1 MSWADLVAGT
11 RAAVFNTFAVDAIY
25 NGGDTI
31 PVIFDHQYVES
42 IPSQDGFAQQR
53 PVALIKNADAP
64 SLAAG
69 HTLVVD
75 GVTYTVR
82 SLEPNDDG
90 TTLAVLRT

>member
-11 RAAVFNTFAVDAIY
+11 RAAVFNTFNVDAIY
-25 NGGDTI
+25 NSGDTI

-42 IPSQDGFAQQR
+42 VPGPDGFAQQR
-53 PVALIKNADAP
+53 PVALIKDADAP
-64 SLAAG
+64 LLATG
-69 HTLVVD
+69 HTLVID

-90 TTLAVLRT
+90 TTLAILRA